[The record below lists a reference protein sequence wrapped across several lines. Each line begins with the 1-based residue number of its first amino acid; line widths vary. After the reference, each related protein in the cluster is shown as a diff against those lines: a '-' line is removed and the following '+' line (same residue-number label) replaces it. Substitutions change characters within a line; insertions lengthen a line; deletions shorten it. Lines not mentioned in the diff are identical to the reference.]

1 MKSTIDDEKLK
12 DNITGD
18 EGKSILSK
26 CDEAVNWL
34 DGNQQAEKEKIIEQ
48 TEAASEKAIKKCLV
62 SAIKDITAALTT
74 GKDNISYAVPV
85 GQHEVSSSMDAG
97 HDKMSAVIV
106 LRQDK
111 VYPALENNS
120 RSLDNIA
127 GVGEH
132 VEEINRTS
140 IDSLEAGLTASITKG
155 HMKASS
161 LIDGRHTKLSDLF
174 HKTNDTLGIIA
185 SHISKIGFD
194 NKETSIDIAWD
205 SLDHIEEAVNTQG
218 HKLDT
223 GISALISKAA
233 LPENF
238 WNNVK
243 NWDTNAGEALN
254 KLVGCVPQGLEDLG
268 TSLKD
273 VHIQVTSGGGAIEA
287 GQSSVTAKIEMRHG

>member
-1 MKSTIDDEKLK
+1 M
-12 DNITGD
+12 
-18 EGKSILSK
+18 
-26 CDEAVNWL
+26 NWL
-34 DGNQQAEKEKIIEQ
+34 DGNQRAEKEKIIEQ
-48 TEAASEKAIKKCLV
+48 TEAAS
-62 SAIKDITAALTT
+62 DITAALTT
-74 GKDNISYAVPV
+74 GQDKISYAVPV

-97 HDKMSAVIV
+97 HDKMSVVIV

-155 HMKASS
+155 HMKVSS

-185 SHISKIGFD
+185 SHISKVGFD
-194 NKETSIDIAWD
+194 NKESINSLSSKLETGQARVTTSIDTAWD
-205 SLDHIEEAVNTQG
+205 SLNHIEEAINTQG

-223 GISALISKAA
+223 GISALIIVK
-233 LPENF
+233 LPY
-238 WNNVK
+238 WR
-243 NWDTNAGEALN
+243 
-254 KLVGCVPQGLEDLG
+254 
-268 TSLKD
+268 
-273 VHIQVTSGGGAIEA
+273 TSGIMSRIRM
-287 GQSSVTAKIEMRHG
+287 QMPRKFSTN